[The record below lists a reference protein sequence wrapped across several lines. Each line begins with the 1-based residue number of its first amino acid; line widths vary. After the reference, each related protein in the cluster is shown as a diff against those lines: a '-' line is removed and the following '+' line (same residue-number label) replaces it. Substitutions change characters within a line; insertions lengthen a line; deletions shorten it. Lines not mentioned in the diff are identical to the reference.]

1 MLCGWMNNHRRACS
15 DTGGGSGHGI
25 NLRKIVQIGHAWP
38 AIFPLPYK
46 HSTNAAGLPEEPALL
61 WRREL
66 IMDSYATPES
76 MSIPWWLVLLEGI
89 AAVIIGIFL
98 LTAPSITL
106 LFLVQV
112 AGFFWLVG
120 GVLRTVSI
128 FVDSSLWGW
137 KLLGGIIGILAGM
150 VVLQHPLWSTLLV
163 PAVYVIILGIQG
175 LMFGGTSLVVAF
187 RGGGW
192 GAGILGALSIVFGI
206 ILLLNPV
213 FIGIAV
219 LPFVL
224 GAFALVGGIAAVVG
238 AFRLRSRRPSVPQT
252 GEVRTA

>member
-1 MLCGWMNNHRRACS
+1 
-15 DTGGGSGHGI
+15 
-25 NLRKIVQIGHAWP
+25 
-38 AIFPLPYK
+38 
-46 HSTNAAGLPEEPALL
+46 
-61 WRREL
+61 
-66 IMDSYATPES
+66 MDSYAASES

-89 AAVIIGIFL
+89 AAVIIGLFL
-98 LTAPSITL
+98 LTAPGITL

-112 AGFFWLVG
+112 AGFFWLIG

-137 KLLGGIIGILAGM
+137 KLLGGIIGILAGI

-175 LMFGGTSLVVAF
+175 LIVGGTSFIMAF

-192 GAGILGALSIVFGI
+192 GAGVLGALSIVFGV

-224 GAFALVGGIAAVVG
+224 GAFALVGGIAAMVG